1 MDKKDDFVHFQPK
14 DGYVDAVNES
24 GKTIMRFDQREN
36 LVELD
41 SETGSIK
48 LNGYD
53 LPRLNV
59 VDIHLSRYDDIR
71 MTIDLDIKPQK
82 ILLLME
88 GHVKWF
94 EGVDRKKYLCG
105 QKMEVRRD
113 VETLKEC
120 VVHIICGIIGAFVGI
135 AIARLIGL

>member
-1 MDKKDDFVHFQPK
+1 MEKREELVHFQPK

-53 LPRLNV
+53 LPRLNG
-59 VDIHLSRYDDIR
+59 VDIHLSKYDDVR
-71 MTIDLDIKPQK
+71 LTIDLDVKPQK
-82 ILLLME
+82 ILLLIE
-88 GHVKWF
+88 GNVKWF
-94 EGVDRKKYLCG
+94 EGVDCEKYLRS
-105 QKMEVRRD
+105 QNS
-113 VETLKEC
+113 
-120 VVHIICGIIGAFVGI
+120 
-135 AIARLIGL
+135 